1 MNTNMLGAEGISSS
15 EASRIA
21 NLIKELVKGLDVTTS
36 NFKIQSSYFR
46 EEGNTHRLDTNEK
59 IENWNENILKKGD
72 YFALSAWLKE
82 AVKVKEDLCKD
93 VLKKGFNVSDYSD
106 EYKHYPK
113 NELETFDLDF
123 DYYKYNVMSEEDLAI
138 YLTADARATHIG
150 KFIHN
155 FDEIRSQFDNFKP
168 TTFRREGDKVIT
180 VTNKPLYGKDD
191 VLAKVETLTAQHS
204 TQDKLCNAYKASH
217 KAWEADQKLKRASEE
232 RLFQDELRKID
243 RYNDEIISKHKT
255 EFEKEKI
262 QELENIR
269 AMKIVIPKQYKA
281 LFDEVSA
288 KLVD

>member
-36 NFKIQSSYFR
+36 NFQIQTSYFK
-46 EEGNTHRLDTNEK
+46 EDGNDYRLDMNNK
-59 IENWNENILKKGD
+59 IENWNENLIQKGD

-82 AVKVKEDLCKD
+82 AVKVKEDLCKKIIAK
-93 VLKKGFNVSDYSD
+93 VFNTSDYTA
-106 EYKHYPK
+106 ELKPYIK
-113 NELETFDLDF
+113 NELETFSLDF

>member
-36 NFKIQSSYFR
+36 NFQIQTSYFK
-46 EEGNTHRLDTNEK
+46 EDGNDHRLDMNNK
-59 IENWNENILKKGD
+59 IENWNENLIQKGD

-82 AVKVKEDLCKD
+82 AVKVKEDLCKKIIAK
-93 VLKKGFNVSDYSD
+93 VFNTSDYTA
-106 EYKHYPK
+106 ELKPYIK
-113 NELETFDLDF
+113 NELETFSLDF

>member
-1 MNTNMLGAEGISSS
+1 M
-15 EASRIA
+15 
-21 NLIKELVKGLDVTTS
+21 
-36 NFKIQSSYFR
+36 
-46 EEGNTHRLDTNEK
+46 
-59 IENWNENILKKGD
+59 
-72 YFALSAWLKE
+72 
-82 AVKVKEDLCKD
+82 KEDLCKD

-106 EYKHYPK
+106 EYKPYPK

>member
-36 NFKIQSSYFR
+36 NFQIQTSYFK
-46 EEGNTHRLDTNEK
+46 EDGNDHRLDMNKK
-59 IENWNENILKKGD
+59 IENWNENLIQKGD

-82 AVKVKEDLCKD
+82 AVKVKEDLCKKIIAK
-93 VLKKGFNVSDYSD
+93 VFNVSDYTA
-106 EYKHYPK
+106 ELKPYIK
-113 NELETFDLDF
+113 NELETFVLDF

-168 TTFRREGDKVIT
+168 TIFRREGDKVIT
-180 VTNKPLYGKDD
+180 VSNRPLYDKDE
-191 VLAKVETLTAQHS
+191 VLTKVETLTAQHS
-204 TQDKLCNAYKASH
+204 TQDKLCNAYKASY

-243 RYNDEIISKHKT
+243 RYNDEVISKYKT
-255 EFEKEKI
+255 DFEKEKI
-262 QELENIR
+262 QKLEEVR
-269 AMKIVIPKQYKA
+269 ALKIIVPKQYKT